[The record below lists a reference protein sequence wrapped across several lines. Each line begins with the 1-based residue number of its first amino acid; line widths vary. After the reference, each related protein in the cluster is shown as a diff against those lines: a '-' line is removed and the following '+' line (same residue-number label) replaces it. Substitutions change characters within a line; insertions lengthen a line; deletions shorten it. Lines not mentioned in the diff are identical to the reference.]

1 MPIILDGLQAYLHY
15 TQKSPYEQTWK
26 NIAPNAERNMD
37 GTLYGTT
44 LDENGIVLFD
54 GVDDYLRVSAPVT
67 SFPGTEWTMD
77 FVVKIESNP
86 GTLLRYKINSL
97 YVDYPG
103 MGAGFFFGGSGQ
115 NLRFVPCPLPSD
127 EFVHIALTKDASNVV
142 QIFVNGQKVEETPV
156 PIISSSDTFI
166 YVLGGQVGY
175 LKGALAFFRA
185 YNRILTPA
193 EIAHNYGYWMDVG
206 LDEDEPEPE
215 PEPEPVELSGTI
227 TTSVLISANLSI
239 TQAPTVV
246 PLGGQVNVATST
258 TGSLNRRRTF
268 EGEAAAG
275 VTMGATGL
283 RRRRTFEGTLHAQS
297 MAAAKV
303 TRRRTLSGHGAA
315 QTDISGILRTA
326 RRLGDGHI
334 ILINS
339 HAIGTLSA
347 HVPIQGTVTN
357 ETDLTAG
364 LRAHRSL
371 TGAALA
377 QSHVEGTLTEKS
389 AVPLEASAQVS
400 TSLAGA
406 LDRARTLT
414 GDMEASPLV
423 SGTLD
428 RRRTFEG
435 AAHAIVE
442 AYGSISMQGQ
452 ERLDGEMTVTVTING
467 VLRLEKSLS
476 GESKAISTT
485 AGTLMAHVPLLGAV
499 ETVGE
504 VLGNLRAKT
513 PLTGEIHASSD
524 MSGSLKVSADADLA
538 SSVHVQSTVEGTLH
552 ARVPLMGAIF
562 TEVIVASAN
571 LQARVPLNG
580 RIDVI
585 TTVYADIGGRS
596 RTWLGGSVNTAVA
609 VEGSLRVQYELWGN
623 SQSFIDTAGTLAADV
638 PLRAISTARTDV
650 YGSLSTESR
659 QHRDVPLRS
668 FTIRSESKVAG
679 SLDRLRKLI
688 GNVGADVQ
696 TTGLLGRTH
705 ALAGEVTFTSDATA
719 SIRRVRGLDG
729 SILST
734 SEVQVLLAV
743 FRSLDGDGLMISDA
757 SGDLSTVRRFEG
769 TAAIEVDVEA
779 DLLRERMVPIIGTL
793 TATVTEEANLSA
805 ELLRP
810 VAVIRIGGTKRLLT
824 PLDGEWKLLERMGA
838 TKRLLVQLTGK
849 KEG

>member
-1 MPIILDGLQAYLHY
+1 MPIILDGLKAYLHY
-15 TQKSPYEQTWK
+15 TQKSPYGQTWQ

-54 GVDDYLRVSAPVT
+54 GVDDYLQVSAPVT

-103 MGAGFFFGGSGQ
+103 MGAGFFFGLSDQ

-156 PIISSSDTFI
+156 PILSSSDTFI
-166 YVLGGQVGY
+166 YVLGGQSGY

-185 YNRILTPA
+185 YDRILTPA

-239 TQAPTVV
+239 TQAPTVA

-371 TGAALA
+371 TGAA
-377 QSHVEGTLTEKS
+377 
-389 AVPLEASAQVS
+389 
-400 TSLAGA
+400 
-406 LDRARTLT
+406 
-414 GDMEASPLV
+414 
-423 SGTLD
+423 
-428 RRRTFEG
+428 
-435 AAHAIVE
+435 HAIVE

-524 MSGSLKVSADADLA
+524 MSGSLEVSADADLA

-562 TEVIVASAN
+562 TEVIVVSAN

-659 QHRDVPLRS
+659 QHHDVPLRS

-757 SGDLSTVRRFEG
+757 SGDLFTVRRFEG